1 MLAIDEIR
9 LAVARETPEETKAG
23 LGQYMTPYVT
33 ADFLASMFDYEKFPN
48 CKLLDPGAGI
58 GSLTIA
64 FLRKAASRTKH
75 MRNVWAT
82 TCEIDS
88 RMRAQLEDNLSSP
101 EKALASVKI
110 VEGDFIENAV
120 EWLQFVPNM
129 RFTHAIINPP
139 YKKISSSSRHR
150 KLLRAVDIET
160 VNLYSAFVALA
171 LQLLQPGGELV
182 AIIPRSF
189 CNGPYYK
196 PFRELLLSYS
206 AIRQIH
212 LYHSRT
218 QMFKDDQVLQEN
230 IIIKLERDA
239 RQENVIVS
247 SSSNDSLTDY
257 VERSVPFSQVVHD
270 ADLEKFIHIPVSDE
284 SNEVTSSALVCHTLE
299 DLGLKVST
307 GPVVDFRV
315 KEYLST
321 MPTKDSVP
329 LLYPVHMGFDNTEWP
344 KLNSKKSNALLMD
357 EKIQKLL
364 YPMGY
369 YCVVKRF
376 SSKEEKRRIT
386 ASVVN
391 PDTFGDVP
399 ALGFENHLNVF
410 HSQKSG
416 IPKQLAY
423 GLAVFLNSSVVDQ
436 YFRSFN
442 GHTQVNATDLKQMR
456 YPDRDFL
463 MQLGQWA
470 IQQKKLTQE
479 VIDSRIG
486 GLI

>member
-9 LAVARETPEETKAG
+9 LVVARETPEETKAD

-33 ADFLASMFDYEKFPN
+33 ADFLASMFDFEKFQI

-75 MRNVWAT
+75 LRNVRVTA
-82 TCEIDS
+82 CEIDS
-88 RMRAQLEDNLSSP
+88 RIRVQLEENLSFP
-101 EKALASVKI
+101 EKALASSKV
-110 VEGDFIENAV
+110 VEGDFIETAV
-120 EWLQFVPNM
+120 DWLQFAPNV

-160 VNLYSAFVALA
+160 GNLYSAFVALA
-171 LQLLQPGGELV
+171 LQLLQPRGELV

-196 PFRELLLSYS
+196 PFRKLLLSCS

-230 IIIKLERDA
+230 VVIKLERDA
-239 RQENVIVS
+239 RQGDVIIS
-247 SSSNDSLTDY
+247 SSSDDSLGDY
-257 VERSVPFSQVVHD
+257 AERSVPFSEIVHGSD
-270 ADLEKFIHIPVSDE
+270 VEKFIHIPVSDE
-284 SNEVTSSALVCHTLE
+284 VNEVNSSSLVCHTLE

-315 KEYLST
+315 KEYLSM

-344 KLNSKKSNALLMD
+344 KLNSKKSNALLVD

-391 PDTFGDVP
+391 PDTFGNVP

-470 IQQKKLTQE
+470 IQQKTLTQE
-479 VIDSRIG
+479 TIDSHIG